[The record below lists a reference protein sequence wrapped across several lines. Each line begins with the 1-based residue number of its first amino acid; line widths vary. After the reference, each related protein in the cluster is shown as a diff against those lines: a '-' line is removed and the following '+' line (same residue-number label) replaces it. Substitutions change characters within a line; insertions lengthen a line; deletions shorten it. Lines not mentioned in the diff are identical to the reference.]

1 MSCSLSKNEVLSQK
15 KKKKINEKLIY
26 LEILR
31 YSRTI
36 ILKVYE
42 LNKTTQDAG
51 CEFHDSDI

>member
-1 MSCSLSKNEVLSQK
+1 MRSSVKKK